1 MNKQKQNTGAAMV
14 ELALL
19 LPLLLI
25 LFFGITEMGR
35 ALYQQS
41 ILVKT
46 VGNATRM
53 LSRTHLGIDTADNCA
68 VLANWEA
75 AKTDATNLLVFGDID
90 GGGTPLLVG
99 LNVTDIDIEV
109 RSLEDF
115 DKDVCII
122 IMKAEAPF
130 TPIVSDTLLGFPVF
144 NLKASSE
151 QRYIGE

>member
-1 MNKQKQNTGAAMV
+1 MV
-14 ELALL
+14 ELAIL

-53 LSRTHLGIDTADNCA
+53 LSRTHLGIDVENNCA
-68 VLANWEA
+68 ALANWEI
-75 AKTDATNLLVFGDID
+75 AKTDATNLLVYGDVDEGEKTLLD
-90 GGGTPLLVG
+90 GLI
-99 LNVTDIDIEV
+99 VTEINIET

-130 TPIVSDTLLGFPVF
+130 SPVVSDTLFGFPVF